1 MKKVLL
7 GLMLLIGI
15 KSFGQN
21 SDTTKLKDSTVN
33 AILSSQ
39 KISENINSIDTIQN
53 RIDILNM
60 ELKKNTSNKK
70 KIESDIKYLSKK
82 KTNFLSELT
91 HLKDSLDKKI
101 IPLIESL
108 NKRTSD
114 LAIREKNLNDRIIKL
129 KVDSTQLSKD
139 TAQLK
144 KDSTNLQVKKQEAV
158 DKLKIL
164 IDEVL
169 KKEDS
174 TEIIAKFRM
183 KTLAV
188 VFKDT
193 SLKASDIL
201 NKKNLLDMSKVKD
214 KNLIDTLE
222 ILSIRLRGRE
232 GLINEII
239 VTLKDSTVFRN
250 LNSPIDLVHFG
261 ERLLDNLYL
270 EESNETVH
278 PKNRDHIVLGN
289 VLAYSP
295 LSYND
300 VAYTS
305 FDILLT
311 QANKEYQLKE
321 STSINTYF
329 DVAAYTDIKGISG
342 DANGLAQLAGSAKFI
357 LNTKNFKDKA
367 SIPFNYV
374 SLVGGISKFDNS
386 FKGTFINKNDSAN
399 RKDLF
404 QRSQYFI
411 GVKLNVLHWVTSP
424 YPRRLIQDMQLNV
437 GYNFLGA
444 NIADTL
450 SKKGDTL
457 YRSIVHNQLYIEP
470 TLSFNRRKNFSL
482 TLSLPVFYQSI
493 KASAGIKNS
502 ANEWWACPSINLM
515 YYSKRSQSNKLFFR
529 YSYFINLEHS
539 ENAFVQ
545 AQLGYSASINDFMK
559 Q

>member
-1 MKKVLL
+1 MKKTLL
-7 GLMLLIGI
+7 GLIILIGI
-15 KSFGQN
+15 KSFGQS
-21 SDTTKLKDSTVN
+21 SDSTKLKDSTAN
-33 AILSSQ
+33 AIISSQ
-39 KISENINSIDTIQN
+39 KISEKINSLDTIQSH
-53 RIDILNM
+53 IDKLYKDL
-60 ELKKNTSNKK
+60 ETSTTSKK
-70 KIESDIKYLSKK
+70 KIEAEINDLNKK
-82 KTNFLSELT
+82 RTEFLNELKN
-91 HLKDSLDKKI
+91 LKDSLDKKI

-108 NKRTSD
+108 NIRTSE
-114 LAIREKNLNDRIIKL
+114 LAVKEKNLKDKIDKL
-129 KVDSTQLSKD
+129 KVDSTKLSKD

-144 KDSTNLQVKKQEAV
+144 KDLQEKTQEAV
-158 DKLKIL
+158 TKLKAL
-164 IDEVL
+164 TDEVL
-169 KKEDS
+169 KREDS

-183 KTLAV
+183 RTFAV

-193 SLKASDIL
+193 SLKNSDVS
-201 NKKNLLDMSKVKD
+201 NMKNLFDVTKVKD
-214 KNLIDTLE
+214 KSKQKDTIE
-222 ILSIRLRGRE
+222 VQSIRLRGRE

-239 VTLKDSTVFRN
+239 VTLVDSSVFRN
-250 LNSPIDLVHFG
+250 FYSPVDLVHFG
-261 ERLLDNLYL
+261 NRLGDILYL
-270 EESNETVH
+270 EESNDTVNID
-278 PKNRDHIVLGN
+278 KRDHIFLGN

-329 DVAAYTDIKGISG
+329 DVAAYTDMKGISG
-342 DANGLAQLAGSAKFI
+342 EANGLAQLAASAKFI
-357 LNTKNFKDKA
+357 LNTKNIRGKA

-411 GVKLNVLHWVTSP
+411 GVKLNLLHWVISP

-482 TLSLPVFYQSI
+482 TLSLPFFYQSI

-529 YSYFINLEHS
+529 YSYFVNLEHS
-539 ENAFVQ
+539 ENAFIQ

-559 Q
+559 K